1 MTIKSVMRYSPAER
15 LLRLFR
21 IIWVRGQPG
30 VGGFGDYSAKVSIGL
45 RPRLWSWEH
54 EWDGWRLAAAGVHVS
69 YRRSWG
75 GIFA

>member
-1 MTIKSVMRYSPAER
+1 MTIKTVMRYSPAER
-15 LLRLFR
+15 LLRLCR
-21 IIWVRGQPG
+21 ITWLRGKPG
-30 VGGFGDYSAKVSIGL
+30 RPGGGYSAKVSIGL